1 MVIYNKKTEYNL
13 HLSYSLNLGEDEM
26 SYYGVNDEV
35 ALKVFELNSSIDSSI
50 EKIKKYYTEYG
61 INDKLKAEIEFLEE
75 WKNLNKENLFENI
88 NTKYMK
94 LLSLEIEESL
104 KKRTNAYINHIKLM
118 ESKEDCLYKY
128 EKLSNLIIQIPE
140 KINYFIE
147 CALSID
153 NTEIKHQVK
162 QNTVIKPENKKTSPY
177 DEMSFSYGYEW
188 TIDDLAA

>member
-1 MVIYNKKTEYNL
+1 MVIYNKKTKYYI
-13 HLSYSLNLGEDEM
+13 HLSENLDLGEDEM
-26 SYYGVNDEV
+26 SYYGGNDEV
-35 ALKVFELNSSIDSSI
+35 ALKVFELNSSIDSA
-50 EKIKKYYTEYG
+50 IKKIENYYTEYG
-61 INDKLKAEIEFLEE
+61 INKKLKAEIEFLEE
-75 WKNLNKENLFENI
+75 WKSLDKENLFENI
-88 NTKYMK
+88 NTKYMS

-153 NTEIKHQVK
+153 NTEIKQQVK
-162 QNTVIKPENKKTSPY
+162 QNSIIKPENKKTSPCN
-177 DEMSFSYGYEW
+177 EMSFCYGYEW